1 MLHPAHLHPAANVDP
16 QKLAWLAWWRE
27 ERSELVNQRN
37 RDVIAGLGAAFGF
50 GSHYVGGPNWGAF
63 LLGCI
68 FLVLG
73 GYFFYHRRTDTAV
86 QDWDAIGQ
94 LPYQEQCAAA
104 REKLDQEG
112 KPGWFNIWLIAI
124 VPMLLMLTEVDTLQV
139 EWTERMTFKLV
150 TWLLFGIAMNF
161 FNQGRRRRQWQE
173 GMDLATRAG
182 EAS

>member
-1 MLHPAHLHPAANVDP
+1 MLHPAHLYPAANVDP
-16 QKLAWLAWWRE
+16 HKLAWLAWWRE

-50 GSHYVGGPNWGAF
+50 GSHYMGGPNWGAF

-73 GYFFYHRRTDTAV
+73 GYFFYRRRTDTAV

-124 VPMLLMLTEVDTLQV
+124 VPMLLMLTEVETLQV